1 MTALERVRGLESR
14 TRDLAFAAFVFGAA
28 QAEVWLALPPESG
41 MATALAAAVM
51 AAALAWR
58 RSRPLATTVVV
69 LLAAVGLALLLP
81 SGLPNA
87 VFLLPIGL
95 VAMYSLGAHAPQD
108 RALIGL
114 ALSMVVLPLTAVR
127 IEDATVTDLSAPVFL
142 FVAAWGTGRALRAR
156 RLRDEE
162 LVEHHRTLVRE
173 QAERESQ
180 ATVDERRRIA
190 RELHDIVAHRVT
202 IMVIQAESGIATS
215 EDPERAQ
222 RAFRAIADSGREAL
236 DELRRLLGLLRDGG
250 EPTTAPPPG
259 VGRIGELVDEIRRAG
274 VPVDVR
280 VDRAAEP
287 LPAGLDLAVYRVVQ
301 ESLTNAL
308 KHGGTRTSLE
318 IRRTPQEVLIEVR
331 NPLGAAADSS
341 GAGRGLAGMRERI
354 RVYGGKLAADPVD
367 GEWVLRAQLP
377 VGGPDQ

>member
-236 DELRRLLGLLRDGG
+236 DELRRLLGLLREGG

-274 VPVDVR
+274 VPVEVR
-280 VDRAAEP
+280 MDREAEP